1 MLALSFLIVFL
12 TILAINLLE
21 WWTRPKAEPTP
32 TSAEQKKHIEE
43 MMLQWKIN
51 EKKTKDMW
59 AERLAHLNATEK
71 LTDEEKEERENM
83 RARETHRNECIAM
96 NKGGLPYYN
105 VKAIYSPEV
114 RRKDEEKCKGTMVP
128 SSLGLNIPSKN
139 PNTTRWDTEAEI
151 RARAYVGTVFVWLT
165 CDLIGEP
172 TQERSYCM
180 MRINGRKRWMYLT
193 LTREKKE
200 SLNVVLIEYIKTLDR
215 ELLFGIE
222 PVYIITEKPGRD
234 EFWNPIKQK
243 YM

>member
-1 MLALSFLIVFL
+1 MLALSFLIVCL
-12 TILAINLLE
+12 TILAIHLLE
-21 WWTRPKAEPTP
+21 WWSRPTPP
-32 TSAEQKKHIEE
+32 TSAEHKKQIEE
-43 MMLQWKIN
+43 MMVQWRIN
-51 EKKTKDMW
+51 EKKAKDMW

-96 NKGGLPYYN
+96 NKGSLPYYN
-105 VKAIYSPEV
+105 VNAIYSPEV
-114 RRKDEEKCKGTMVP
+114 RRKDEEKCKGIP

-193 LTREKKE
+193 ITREKKE

-222 PVYIITEKPGRD
+222 PIYIITEKPGRD

>member
-1 MLALSFLIVFL
+1 MFALSFLIVVL
-12 TILAINLLE
+12 TILAIHLLE
-21 WWTRPKAEPTP
+21 WWTRPKPP
-32 TSAEQKKHIEE
+32 TSAEQKKQIEE

-51 EKKTKDMW
+51 EKKAKDMW
-59 AERLAHLNATEK
+59 AERLARLNATEK

-83 RARETHRNECIAM
+83 RAKEAHRNEYNVM
-96 NKGGLPYYN
+96 NKGGLPYY
-105 VKAIYSPEV
+105 PEV
-114 RRKDEEKCKGTMVP
+114 CRKDEEKCKGTIVP

-193 LTREKKE
+193 VTREKTE
-200 SLNVVLIEYIKTLDR
+200 PLNVVLIDYIKTLDR

>member
-1 MLALSFLIVFL
+1 MFALSFLIVCL
-12 TILAINLLE
+12 TILAIHLLE
-21 WWTRPKAEPTP
+21 WWSRPTPP
-32 TSAEQKKHIEE
+32 TSAEQKKQIEE

-51 EKKTKDMW
+51 EKKAKDMW

-71 LTDEEKEERENM
+71 LTEEEKEERENM
-83 RARETHRNECIAM
+83 RARETHRNECNSM
-96 NKGGLPYYN
+96 NKGDLPYYN
-105 VKAIYSPEV
+105 VKAIYSAEV
-114 RRKDEEKCKGTMVP
+114 LRKDEEKCKGIP

-139 PNTTRWDTEAEI
+139 PNTTRWDKEAEI
-151 RARAYVGTVFVWLT
+151 RARAYVGTVFVWLS

-180 MRINGRKRWMYLT
+180 MRINGRKRWMYFT
-193 LTREKKE
+193 MTREKTE
-200 SLNVVLIEYIKTLDR
+200 SLNVVLIDYIKTLDR

-222 PVYIITEKPGRD
+222 PVYIIAEKPGRD

>member
-21 WWTRPKAEPTP
+21 WWSRPKPL
-32 TSAEQKKHIEE
+32 TSAEYKKQNEE

-83 RARETHRNECIAM
+83 RARETHRNEFNAM

-114 RRKDEEKCKGTMVP
+114 RRKDEEKCKGTIVP

-193 LTREKKE
+193 VTREKTE

>member
-1 MLALSFLIVFL
+1 MFALSFLIVVL
-12 TILAINLLE
+12 TILAIHLLE
-21 WWTRPKAEPTP
+21 WWTRPKPP
-32 TSAEQKKHIEE
+32 TSAEQKKQIEE

-51 EKKTKDMW
+51 EKKAKDMW
-59 AERLAHLNATEK
+59 AERLARLNATEK

-83 RARETHRNECIAM
+83 RAKEAHRNEYNVM

-114 RRKDEEKCKGTMVP
+114 YSKDEEKCKGNP

-193 LTREKKE
+193 ITREKTE
-200 SLNVVLIEYIKTLDR
+200 SLNVVLIDYIKTLDR

-222 PVYIITEKPGRD
+222 PVYIITEKPGRG
-234 EFWNPIKQK
+234 EFWNPEKQTWI
-243 YM
+243 

>member
-1 MLALSFLIVFL
+1 MFALSFLIVAL
-12 TILAINLLE
+12 TILAIHLLE
-21 WWTRPKAEPTP
+21 WWTRPTPP

-43 MMLQWKIN
+43 MMIQWRIN
-51 EKKTKDMW
+51 EKKAKDMW
-59 AERLAHLNATEK
+59 TERLAYLNATEK

-83 RARETHRNECIAM
+83 RAKEAHRNEYNAM

-114 RRKDEEKCKGTMVP
+114 CRKDEEKCKGNP

-193 LTREKKE
+193 ITREKTE
-200 SLNVVLIEYIKTLDR
+200 SLNVVLIDYIKTLDR

-222 PVYIITEKPGRD
+222 PVYIITEKPGR
-234 EFWNPIKQK
+234 EELWNPIKQK

>member
-1 MLALSFLIVFL
+1 MFALSFLIVVL
-12 TILAINLLE
+12 TILAIHLLE
-21 WWTRPKAEPTP
+21 WWTRPKPP
-32 TSAEQKKHIEE
+32 TSAEQKKQIEE

-51 EKKTKDMW
+51 EKKAKDMW
-59 AERLAHLNATEK
+59 AERLARLNATEK

-83 RARETHRNECIAM
+83 RAKEAHRNEYNVM

-114 RRKDEEKCKGTMVP
+114 CRKDEEKCKGTIVP

-193 LTREKKE
+193 VTREKTE
-200 SLNVVLIEYIKTLDR
+200 PLNVVLIDYIKTLDR

>member
-21 WWTRPKAEPTP
+21 WWTRPTPP

-51 EKKTKDMW
+51 EKKAKDMW
-59 AERLAHLNATEK
+59 AERLAHLNATDK

-96 NKGGLPYYN
+96 NKGSLPYYN
-105 VKAIYSPEV
+105 VNAIYSSEV
-114 RRKDEEKCKGTMVP
+114 HRKDEEKCKGIP

-193 LTREKKE
+193 ITREKKE
-200 SLNVVLIEYIKTLDR
+200 SLNVVLIDYIKTLDR